1 MTEQGIYSIYHLGLV
16 ALGPL
21 VANRLLV
28 GDFQGLEV
36 LEPYCEDPVI
46 LTTEKISGFI
56 VVNMV
61 GESHF
66 VGYIEPDLEIIL
78 SLLGTG
84 SVNQKPTDKRIS
96 PKIT

>member
-1 MTEQGIYSIYHLGLV
+1 MLGQLV
-16 ALGPL
+16 AY
-21 VANRLLV
+21 RLLV

-46 LTTEKISGFI
+46 LTTEKISGLI

-66 VGYIEPDLEIIL
+66 IG
-78 SLLGTG
+78 
-84 SVNQKPTDKRIS
+84 
-96 PKIT
+96 